1 MENVRQ
7 PEFPALTNNEK
18 RKEWL
23 RTYRTW
29 PVWFHV
35 PQADETY
42 YRYDLPDGSSIV
54 ICEYKMWLEW
64 KERYADEDPDSIGR
78 RFYLLKPGYHYL
90 RDCLSSESI
99 LVEHIKEVQKRWKD

>member
-1 MENVRQ
+1 MGIVKR
-7 PEFPALTNNEK
+7 PDLPVLKNNEK
-18 RKEWL
+18 RKKWI

-29 PVWFHV
+29 PVWFSV
-35 PQADETY
+35 PEADETY

-64 KERYADEDPDSIGR
+64 KERYTDGNPDSLGQ

-90 RDCLSSESI
+90 HDCLSNESA
-99 LVEHIKEVQKRWKD
+99 LVGHLKGVQKK